1 MSTLESTDDLL
12 RAARENREF
21 REAFRREILTEEL
34 MAAPGDIRELK
45 EITANIAATCEAL
58 NVHAGT
64 TNQQLENV
72 ADGIKSLQQ
81 VTEANARGIG
91 DLVGGIA
98 DMNRNLGE
106 KIDGVEER
114 LTQRIDG
121 MGEQIDGLGE
131 QIDGLG
137 EKVDTEL
144 TAQSAFR
151 GTYAQSAAN
160 KERIR
165 IANKFAYLHGVK
177 YTDAM
182 GVRRDVMRGWLRGEN
197 TAIVEGL
204 QLRDRAWETF
214 LVPDLVA
221 AVHDLT
227 APEDARPLYYIA
239 LESSYSIDDEDVV
252 RATDHAKIVNA
263 VTGLPAYAV
272 VAGVRLDER
281 ITDGARNRIR
291 EEVAEYVEAGN
302 QDFVYWH
309 KLEASE
315 SEAT

>member
-1 MSTLESTDDLL
+1 MATLESTDDLL

-58 NVHAGT
+58 NVHAGS
-64 TNQQLENV
+64 TNQQLESV

-81 VTEANARGIG
+81 ITEANAKGIS
-91 DLVGGIA
+91 DLVSGIA

-106 KIDGVEER
+106 RIDGVEER

-121 MGEQIDGLGE
+121 MGK

-144 TAQSAFR
+144 TAQYAFR

-227 APEDARPLYYIA
+227 APDDARPLYYIA
-239 LESSYSIDDEDVV
+239 LESSYSSIDDEDVV

-281 ITDGARNRIR
+281 ITDGARSRIR

-302 QDFVYWH
+302 QDSVYWH
-309 KLEASE
+309 KLEASDLRPPE
-315 SEAT
+315 TR